1 VTCLLY
7 IDRRM
12 RAEALDVVL
21 VRAARTD
28 TAGRG

>member
-21 VRAARTD
+21 VRTAQTDAAS
-28 TAGRG
+28 RG